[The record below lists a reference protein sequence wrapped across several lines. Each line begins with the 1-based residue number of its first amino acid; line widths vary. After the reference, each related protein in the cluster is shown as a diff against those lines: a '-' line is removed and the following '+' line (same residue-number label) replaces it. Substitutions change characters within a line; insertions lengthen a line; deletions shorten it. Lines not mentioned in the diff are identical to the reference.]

1 MLCQLCGYLVPP
13 ERIDENRDLAG
24 CLNCGQTFRVSEN
37 AMGPGGISR
46 AADPGGLAPM
56 PLLAPDGVEISQLND
71 RFTIRATLRSK
82 HAILFVLAGF
92 GALYGGSVIPGVVFA
107 TTVGSI
113 SVEITNGFIF
123 VFVGVLFL
131 LHAVYFW
138 FGTVTIEGENG
149 DGQVFV
155 GLGPLGI
162 RRRFHWRDVSSVSEE
177 LSYFR
182 VNRQR
187 LWMLVLEGKKRISF
201 GRLLRPP
208 HRYFIL
214 FKLRDIIDGGRFQ
227 TGGDRESTDRPQ
239 SVVSRA

>member
-1 MLCQLCGYLVPP
+1 
-13 ERIDENRDLAG
+13 
-24 CLNCGQTFRVSEN
+24 
-37 AMGPGGISR
+37 MGPGGISR

-56 PLLAPDGVEISQLND
+56 PLLAPDGMQISELND
-71 RFTIRATLRSK
+71 RFTIRTTLRSK
-82 HAILFVLAGF
+82 HAILFGLAGF
-92 GALYGGSVIPGVVFA
+92 AALYVGSVIPGVVFV
-107 TTVGSI
+107 TSFGSI
-113 SVEITNGFIF
+113 NVKITYGFIF
-123 VFVGVLFL
+123 LFLGVIFL

-138 FGTVTIEGENG
+138 FGTITIEGENG

-177 LSYFR
+177 QSYFR

-187 LWMLVLEGKKRISF
+187 LRMLVLEGEKRISF
-201 GRLLRPP
+201 GRLLRPQ

-214 FKLRDIIDGGRFQ
+214 FKLRDLIDGGRFQ
-227 TGGDRESTDRPQ
+227 TRGDREPTVRPQ